1 MSSAARPRIGRS
13 YTKARRHPWV
23 LGKIG
28 DWRIP
33 MGPYTPPQLV
43 VAALGAYVLVK
54 TATWWAPLL
63 GPLPVLAWAVAI
75 WAARHSRIAGR
86 SPFLVV
92 ADAVSLAVSPR
103 AGQIGGQ
110 AVRPVR
116 PVLLTGSTFTFE
128 NAVDDLAPAAEAAT
142 VQAAVQAAVHRDVEP
157 VRTLSFFEPREPA
170 PAPHPIAPAATA
182 PALTPL
188 QQMLAAAAA
197 INAAQKGDPR

>member
-1 MSSAARPRIGRS
+1 MSSAARSRIGRS

-92 ADAVSLAVSPR
+92 ADALSLAVSPR

-116 PVLLTGSTFTFE
+116 PVLLTGATFTFE
-128 NAVDDLAPAAEAAT
+128 NAVEDQAPAAEAA
-142 VQAAVQAAVHRDVEP
+142 AVQAEVHGYVEP

-170 PAPHPIAPAATA
+170 PAPQPIAPAATA

-197 INAAQKGDPR
+197 INSAQKGDPR

>member
-43 VAALGAYVLVK
+43 VASVGAFALIK
-54 TATWWAPLL
+54 TVSWWAPVV
-63 GPLPVLAWAVAI
+63 GPVPVLVWAVSI

-86 SPFLVV
+86 SPFLVA
-92 ADAVSLAVSPR
+92 ADAAALLFSPR
-103 AGQIGGQ
+103 GGRIGGRAVRRMRPVVLAGSFTFEEAPEHEAQ
-110 AVRPVR
+110 VAPEVAVRPA
-116 PVLLTGSTFTFE
+116 PVPE
-128 NAVDDLAPAAEAAT
+128 RVPE
-142 VQAAVQAAVHRDVEP
+142 R
-157 VRTLSFFEPREPA
+157 VRTLSILEPRAPDPATADQVPTRPVPGPA
-170 PAPHPIAPAATA
+170 PG

-197 INAAQKGDPR
+197 AHSHPA